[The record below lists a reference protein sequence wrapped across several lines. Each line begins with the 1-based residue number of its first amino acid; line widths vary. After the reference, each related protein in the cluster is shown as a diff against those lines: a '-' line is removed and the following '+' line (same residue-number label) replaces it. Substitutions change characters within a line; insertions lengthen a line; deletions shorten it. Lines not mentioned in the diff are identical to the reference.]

1 MTVNDL
7 IKKLA
12 MLDRNTEVCFYA
24 SFKMYD
30 VDTVHRIKTNENG
43 KWIPLV
49 IIEGPGRNDE

>member
-1 MTVNDL
+1 MTVDDL

-24 SFKMYD
+24 TFNMYN
-30 VDTVHRIKTNENG
+30 VDTVHRIKTNEGG

-49 IIEGPGRNDE
+49 IFEGQGRKEK